1 VFRYGFADQSRL
13 MRLATGTTAGFA
25 AVSSLVGLLWLSHL
39 LVFEGGCSGDEWYGS
54 MPRFG
59 A

>member
-1 VFRYGFADQSRL
+1 